1 MAKKSRNLP
10 NCFFDIFTEVEDWHK
25 KNFKF
30 VLGSCLEKIKKI
42 LTKILLFL
50 TNLVV
55 NKIIKSK
62 KIADNQVPNVLMFY
76 TRFLSPE
83 VKRWAIITYKDGI
96 YELPHKFPNELRF
109 RIL

>member
-10 NCFFDIFTEVEDWHK
+10 NCFFDIFTEVEVWHK

-62 KIADNQVPNVLMFY
+62 KIADNQVPNVLRLFNVLRKVPF
-76 TRFLSPE
+76 TRSKTMGDYYL
-83 VKRWAIITYKDGI
+83 
-96 YELPHKFPNELRF
+96 
-109 RIL
+109 